1 MTISKGLVR
10 RAAALLLATCAV
22 TAAQADTQGQTLR
35 FDVYFDDK
43 RIGEHVFEIQRDA
56 DGQRVTSEARFEY
69 RLLFVPVYRYRHEAQ
84 EVWRDGCL
92 QRLTSV
98 TDDNGRRVEVARLP
112 DAAADC
118 PASFAYWDRTQLERD
133 ALINAQT
140 GEPVPARLVAQ
151 GEDAVDGEPARR
163 YRLELDGM
171 PDIELWYRAEDGAW
185 LRLET
190 RRESGTLTYQR
201 RDAGTGGGPVLSA
214 G

>member
-1 MTISKGLVR
+1 MTMSNGLAR
-10 RAAALLLATCAV
+10 RAAALLVACCAV
-22 TAAQADTQGQTLR
+22 SVHAGSASQTLR

-43 RIGEHVFEIQRDA
+43 RIGDHVFEIERDA
-56 DGQRVTSEARFEY
+56 NAKRVRSEASFEY

-98 TDDNGRRVEVARLP
+98 TDDNGRRVEVTGLP
-112 DAAADC
+112 EAAADC
-118 PASFAYWDRTQLERD
+118 PASFAYWDRAQLERD

-140 GEPVPARLVAQ
+140 GEPVPARLLPQ
-151 GEDAVDGEPARR
+151 GEDEVDGQRAQR
-163 YRLELDGM
+163 YRLALEGM

-190 RRESGTLTYQR
+190 RRENGTLVYQR
-201 RDAGTGGGPVLSA
+201 SDPAAAAGTALSA